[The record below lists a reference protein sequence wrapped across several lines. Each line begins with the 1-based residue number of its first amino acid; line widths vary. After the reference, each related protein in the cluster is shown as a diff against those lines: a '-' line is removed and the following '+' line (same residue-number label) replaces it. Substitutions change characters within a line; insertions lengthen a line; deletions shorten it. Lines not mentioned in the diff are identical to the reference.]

1 MKTSYYSIIVCLLA
15 ATTHA
20 GEKDATPI
28 KTGAHE
34 NAVAATDKEPAPDKS
49 RYNLFHPTP
58 RDQMRELSTDRPDK
72 TESPYTV
79 DAGHFQF
86 ETDLLSFSL
95 DRENPERSDEQV
107 KSYAIMPVNF
117 KIGLTNRIDIQFVI
131 ETYNIVHTRGRNEDG
146 IRTSEYQD
154 GFGDITTRL
163 KFNVFGDDGGKMA
176 LGVMP
181 YVKIPTNQDHLGNG
195 HVEGG
200 LIVPFG
206 MELPHGFGMGVMSQ
220 LDIVWDDDHNKY
232 YQQFVHSITFSHDL
246 IGDLGGYAEFF
257 SSFDSRGTPWVGTVD
272 VGLTYGINK
281 NIQIDAGC
289 NFGVTRSAD
298 DFNPFVGLS
307 IRF

>member
-1 MKTSYYSIIVCLLA
+1 MEIMKSSVSSLVLLCVLA
-15 ATTHA
+15 AA
-20 GEKDATPI
+20 GESEQVPI
-28 KTGAHE
+28 KSGAHE
-34 NAVAATDKEPAPDKS
+34 NALAEKEPPADKS

-58 RDQMRELSTDRPDK
+58 HDEMRELSTDRPDK

-86 ETDLLSFSL
+86 EADLLSFTL
-95 DRENPERSDEQV
+95 DRENVERSDEQV
-107 KSYAIMPVNF
+107 KSYAILPVNF
-117 KIGLTNRIDIQFVI
+117 KIGLTNKIDIQFVI

-163 KFNVFGDDGGKMA
+163 KFNVFGNDGGKIA

-181 YVKIPTNQDHLGNG
+181 YIKIPTNQDHLGNG

-206 MELPHGFGMGVMSQ
+206 IELPKGFSMYAMTQ

-232 YQQFVHSITFSHDL
+232 FQQFVNTITFGHKL
-246 IGDLGGYAEFF
+246 IGNLEVYVEFASAF
-257 SSFDSRGTPWVGTVD
+257 NSRGTPWQGSVD
-272 VGLTYGINK
+272 TGLTYGVTS
-281 NIQIDAGC
+281 NIQLDCGC

-298 DFNPFVGLS
+298 DFNPFVGIT
-307 IRF
+307 IRY